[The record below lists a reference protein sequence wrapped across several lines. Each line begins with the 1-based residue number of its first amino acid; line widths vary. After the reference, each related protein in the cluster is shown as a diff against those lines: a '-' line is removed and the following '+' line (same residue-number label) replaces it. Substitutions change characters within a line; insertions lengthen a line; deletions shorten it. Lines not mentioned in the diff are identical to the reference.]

1 MSEKVISIISSV
13 ISTHELVVFVVSMLP
28 VVELRGA
35 IPLGVFSYNFSLIKA
50 LLLSLSGNLLIVFP
64 LVFLMDFIERQFKR
78 VDFLDKLLQ
87 KIFSRARS
95 KAEKIRRYE
104 LLGLFLFVA
113 IPLPGTGAWTGAL
126 VAYLLG
132 MDKWSALLSISMGVI
147 VAGLLVSLFTA
158 FGIVKGLL
166 IGAFTLFVLD
176 RVFSLVLDRI
186 YKVD

>member
-1 MSEKVISIISSV
+1 
-13 ISTHELVVFVVSMLP
+13 MLP

-64 LVFLMDFIERQFKR
+64 LVFLMDLIEKQFKK
-78 VDFLDKLLQ
+78 VDFLDVFLQ
-87 KIFSRARS
+87 KLFARAKS
-95 KAEKIRRYE
+95 KAEKVKKYK

-113 IPLPGTGAWTGAL
+113 VPLPGTGAWTGAL
-126 VAYLLG
+126 IAYLLG
-132 MDKWSALLSISMGVI
+132 MDKWAALLSISLGVI
-147 VAGLLVSLFTA
+147 MAGLLVSFFTV

-166 IGAFTLFVLD
+166 IGALTLIILD

-186 YKVD
+186 YKVY